1 MDKRKRLAA
10 AAATVILLGGEY
22 LKKKERRRRRWWMV
36 SLYKSR
42 KTYNATDLLYDLTR
56 EPSGY
61 FENFCRMS
69 AADFEYLLNLIG
81 PFIAKQDTNMRKCIP
96 IQERLAVTLRFL
108 ATGDKFSSLAYLFK
122 FSKSTIAT
130 CIMEVCQALIQ
141 ELREE
146 VKKETQTQ
154 EMVENEN
161 TLPYQ
166 KIVANLSEEMAGSLQ
181 ILENVTVETAGSL
194 QILENVTVE
203 TDGSLQILENVTVET
218 AGSMQTLENV
228 TVETAGSLQ
237 IVENETVEMAERLV
251 AIENETVEMADSLLA
266 VENETVEMAESLFC
280 VENGTVA
287 MADKM
292 TFDNQL
298 KIACFDN
305 N

>member
-1 MDKRKRLAA
+1 
-10 AAATVILLGGEY
+10 
-22 LKKKERRRRRWWMV
+22 MV

-42 KTYNATDLLYDLTR
+42 KTYNATDLLCDLTR

-61 FENFCRMS
+61 FEKFCRMS
-69 AADFEYLLNLIG
+69 AADFEYLLNKIG

-141 ELREE
+141 GLREE

-166 KIVANLSEEMAGSLQ
+166 TIVAKLSVEMAGSLQ
-181 ILENVTVETAGSL
+181 RLEYVVVETAGSL
-194 QILENVTVE
+194 QILENVTGE
-203 TDGSLQILENVTVET
+203 MAGSLQILENLTGEMAGSMQILENVTVET
-218 AGSMQTLENV
+218 AGNLLILENV
-228 TVETAGSLQ
+228 TVVTAGSTQ
-237 IVENETVEMAERLV
+237 IVENETVEMAE
-251 AIENETVEMADSLLA
+251 SLLA
-266 VENETVEMAESLFC
+266 VENETVEMVESLFC

-292 TFDNQL
+292 TFDNPL
-298 KIACFDN
+298 TIACFDN